1 MKIKVTKTT
10 GVEKLRKANSFT
22 SGKDSKMS
30 LGVAYRLGHSPIR
43 TQKFEIEL
51 TDIPLFVASQLVR
64 QTQGVQWWQKSKR
77 TDRGGKDFVVQC
89 LAISTDLGNILDRME
104 SGEEVDPN
112 EWLNQLEF
120 INKLSL
126 EFDRYAPT
134 DLYCELNA
142 EALMNM
148 AHKRLCTKASKET
161 REIVTAICELVE
173 EQDPD
178 LFNWLVPS
186 CVMYGFCR
194 ESKPCGYYKTE
205 KGKAERD
212 NIIEL
217 CQ

>member
-30 LGVAYRLGHSPIR
+30 LATAYRLGHSPIR

-64 QTQGVQWWQKSKR
+64 QTQGVQWYQRSKR
-77 TDRGGKDFVVQC
+77 TDRGGKDFYEECKGIAENVSRIYQEQDEEN
-89 LAISTDLGNILDRME
+89 LTFALLDISDYLPAN
-104 SGEEVDPN
+104 
-112 EWLNQLEF
+112 
-120 INKLSL
+120 
-126 EFDRYAPT
+126 FDRHTPT

-142 EALMNM
+142 EALINM

-161 REIVTAICELVE
+161 REIVSTICELVE

-178 LFNWLVPS
+178 LFPWLVPP

-194 ESKPCGYYKTE
+194 EYKPCGYHKTP
-205 KGKAERD
+205 KGIAEREK
-212 NIIEL
+212 IMSL
-217 CQ
+217 CE